1 MNNAQMSARVGLF
14 FLLGL
19 ALIWITHESL
29 NGNRLNDNAAYE
41 LTARFATIK
50 ELKAGDDVRLAGVGV
65 GVVKETRLNGR
76 HAEVVMQIADGIEV
90 PEDSVATIAMSGLL
104 GSNHVSLTL
113 GRPDTAALSAGSTM
127 RSEDT
132 PDLNTVISQVG
143 EIGRKV
149 EQALTQFTGALG
161 TDGSQDSLMGKMNA
175 LLDDNRK
182 KIDTITTNMEIV
194 TTRLKD
200 GEGTFGKL
208 LTEEDGYNELIA
220 AIADIRSAAKSAN
233 TFMSEAETMVAHLKS
248 GEGTLGTLLY
258 DEEASANLKLTMSN
272 LHELSDKLNSGE
284 GTLGRLINDDS
295 LYLEAQSTV
304 QKVNRAVDGLADQ
317 GPITA
322 VGVAANTLF

>member
-14 FLLGL
+14 FLLRL

-29 NGNRLNDNAAYE
+29 SGNRLNEEAAYE
-41 LTARFATIK
+41 LSARFVTIK
-50 ELKAGDDVRLAGVGV
+50 ELKTGDEVRLAGVGV

-76 HAEVVMQIADGIEV
+76 HAEVVIQIADCIEI

-104 GSNHVSLTL
+104 GSNYMSLTL
-113 GRPDTAALSAGSTM
+113 GRPDSNALAPGSTL

-161 TDGSQDSLMGKMNA
+161 TDGTEDSLMGKMNG
-175 LLDDNRK
+175 LLDANRQK
-182 KIDTITTNMEIV
+182 VDTITTNLEIV
-194 TTRLKD
+194 SNRLQA
-200 GEGTFGKL
+200 GEGTLGKL
-208 LTEEDGYNELIA
+208 LTDEQGYNDLMA
-220 AIADIRSAAKSAN
+220 AIGEIRSNAESAN
-233 TFMSEAETMVAHLKS
+233 TFMSEAEGIVTHMKN
-248 GEGTLGTLLY
+248 GEGTLGTLIY
-258 DEEASANLKLTMSN
+258 DQKTAANLKLTVTN
-272 LHELSDKLNSGE
+272 LHELSDKLNNSE

-304 QKVNRAVDGLADQ
+304 QKVNRGVDGLADQ

-322 VGVAANTLF
+322 VDIAANSLF

>member
-19 ALIWITHESL
+19 ALTWITYESL
-29 NGNRLNDNAAYE
+29 NGSKLDTKDAYT

-50 ELKAGDDVRLAGVGV
+50 ELKAGDEVRLAGVKV
-65 GVVKETRLNGR
+65 GAIKETRLRGR
-76 HAEVVMQIADGIEV
+76 HAEVVLQISDGIEV
-90 PEDSVATIAMSGLL
+90 PADSVATIAMSGLL
-104 GSNHVSLTL
+104 GSNYMSLTL
-113 GRPDTAALSAGSTM
+113 GSPQAPALTPGSTM

-161 TDGSQDSLMGKMNA
+161 TDGSSDSLMGKMNA
-175 LLDDNRK
+175 MLDENRA
-182 KIDTITTNMEIV
+182 KIDTITTNLEIV
-194 TTRLKD
+194 STRLKD
-200 GEGTFGKL
+200 GEGTIGKL
-208 LTEEDGYNELIA
+208 LTDDSAYHELVT
-220 AIADIRSAAKSAN
+220 AITEIRSAAESAN
-233 TFMSEAETMVAHLKS
+233 TFMTEAETLVTHLKS
-248 GEGTLGTLLY
+248 GEGALGTLLY
-258 DEEASANLKLTMSN
+258 DETASENLKLTMTN
-272 LHELSDKLNSGE
+272 LRELSDKLNSGE

-322 VGVAANTLF
+322 VGVAANSLF

>member
-29 NGNRLNDNAAYE
+29 NGNRLNDDAAYE

-65 GVVKETRLNGR
+65 GIVKETRLNGR
-76 HAEVVMQIADGIEV
+76 HAEVVMQITDGVEV

-182 KIDTITTNMEIV
+182 KIETITTNMEIV
-194 TTRLKD
+194 TSRLKD
-200 GEGTFGKL
+200 GEGTLGKL

-233 TFMSEAETMVAHLKS
+233 TFMSEAETMVAHLKI

>member
-29 NGNRLNDNAAYE
+29 NGNRLNDDAAYE

-65 GVVKETRLNGR
+65 GIVKETRLNGR
-76 HAEVVMQIADGIEV
+76 HAEVVMQITDGVEV

-182 KIDTITTNMEIV
+182 KIETITTNMEIV
-194 TTRLKD
+194 TSRLKD
-200 GEGTFGKL
+200 GEGTLGKL
-208 LTEEDGYNELIA
+208 FTEEDGYNELIA

-233 TFMSEAETMVAHLKS
+233 TFMSEAETMVAHLKI

>member
-29 NGNRLNDNAAYE
+29 NGNKLNEKAAYE

-50 ELKAGDDVRLAGVGV
+50 ELKAGDEVRLAGVGV
-65 GVVKETRLNGR
+65 GAVKETRLNGR
-76 HAEVVMQIADGIEV
+76 HAEVVMQIADGIEI

-104 GSNHVSLTL
+104 GSNYVSLTL
-113 GRPDTAALSAGSTM
+113 GRPDSGALTAGGSL

-161 TDGSQDSLMGKMNA
+161 TDGSEDSLMGKLNG
-175 LLDDNRK
+175 LLDDNRQ
-182 KIDTITTNMEIV
+182 KIDAITSNLEIV
-194 TTRLKD
+194 SNRLKE
-200 GEGTFGKL
+200 GEGTLGKL
-208 LTEEDGYNELIA
+208 LTEEKGYNDLMA
-220 AIADIRSAAKSAN
+220 AITEIRSAAESAN
-233 TFMSEAETMVAHLKS
+233 TFMTEAEGMVTHMKS
-248 GEGTLGTLLY
+248 GEGTLGTLMY
-258 DEEASANLKLTMSN
+258 DEQTAASLKLTVSN
-272 LHELSDKLNSGE
+272 LRELSDKLNSGE

-322 VGVAANTLF
+322 VGVAANSLF

>member
-29 NGNRLNDNAAYE
+29 GNSKLDEAKAYE

-50 ELKAGDDVRLAGVGV
+50 ELKPGDDVRLAGVAIGA
-65 GVVKETRLNGR
+65 VKETRLNGR
-76 HAEVVMQIADGIEV
+76 HAEVVMQITNGIEV
-90 PEDSVATIAMSGLL
+90 PADAVATIAMSGLL
-104 GSNHVSLTL
+104 GSNYVSLTL
-113 GRPDTAALSAGSTM
+113 GTASAEALTPNSTL

-161 TDGSQDSLMGKMNA
+161 TDGSEDGLMSKLNA
-175 LLDDNRK
+175 MLDENRQK
-182 KIDTITTNMEIV
+182 VDTITTNLEIV

-200 GEGTFGKL
+200 GEGTIGKL
-208 LTEEDGYNELIA
+208 LTEEDGYNELVA
-220 AIADIRSAAKSAN
+220 AIADIRSAAESAN
-233 TFMSEAETMVAHLKS
+233 KFMGEAEGLVAHMKS

-258 DEEASANLKLTMSN
+258 DETATENLRTTMTN
-272 LHELSDKLNSGE
+272 LRELSEKLNSGE